1 MFDSE
6 TSKLLSSAPA
16 LSGLDS
22 NNFPLFFTRQYA
34 ELSMARLRG
43 YHEVDEESPVRWT
56 LDKIADA
63 YELIASLN
71 TNPQIQKSSAFVAAT
86 AHQILSRRIKSVE
99 DSFFSINI
107 GITQFG
113 IAPSISSAL
122 LFMIAEQYADAHESA
137 QSINTVD
144 DNIYEARILTE
155 HIKDLCTGKLN
166 SILKRGERWRIER
179 SRTISLHTHALKALF
194 ETLISGIEILA
205 GKVLNK
211 RLPQKLTQDFGS
223 AQEAF
228 EKVINLSL
236 FRPETGLE
244 FLSNSVLSSFPGP
257 RHIAKLLLSISGTLV
272 QAALADIPPPED
284 ADKEFWSSWLD
295 HRANHF
301 PYLWPNHKDAVKQA
315 FYHPGI
321 SAVLV
326 LPTGAGK
333 TTLSALK
340 IASTLARKKKVLFL
354 APTHA
359 LVEQMTVDLQAM
371 FPKELCSTV
380 VTSAYDNLFIMDS
393 PLQDIEVMTPERC
406 LSMISFAPEIFTD
419 VGLLVFDECH
429 LLSPDKHNL
438 RRSIDGMLCI
448 LAFNSAVPDADM
460 LFLSAML
467 KNGELFSKWIESITS
482 RDTCYIDLLWKP
494 SRQARGVVVYEQKEL
509 NECKEFANSAQ
520 AQANRVASKRHKGLC
535 TKANKLLKAHP
546 VALWGL
552 QHNWLGD
559 NKVHVSYTDILD
571 EPVPLSGKLSKWG
584 IKLTPNANQVAS
596 KIAASA
602 ALHGLKT
609 IVFVNAKSHAVSTAD
624 NISKL
629 VNRKITLTDA
639 ELRLWEAVQAE
650 LGGPEYSFLSPGNA
664 SVPHNS
670 AMLRQERQLAESMF
684 RRTDG
689 ADVIVAT
696 PTLAQGLNLPAHL
709 AILAGDVRANVKTG
723 EREKLAA
730 HEILNAA
737 ARAGRAGHLANG
749 LVLLIPEPLLSFK
762 DDKEKPSVDLI
773 KKLESILPNDDRCLN
788 ISDPLEIILDKISQ
802 AHWNNADV
810 IYTINRMSD
819 WIFESGQPLFNIK
832 KSFADYCAAAR
843 GLQQDFDKK
852 VDLLTAAV
860 EEHQELIFDYRLLTL
875 ASQSG
880 ISAQL
885 LTRLQMKLIEVLDNP
900 PSSVHEWIQWLFEW
914 LMADDEARAYLLAEA
929 SRDIMTISGQE
940 KDARV
945 NPAALKIILPGVLG
959 WTSGLPLCAIEKLI
973 LSAAEITTK
982 NLGSCDRARKLTNS
996 IIPRSLT
1003 FIFGVVSQLVKNCLP
1018 SESQEL
1024 LDLRTIE
1031 ALSSAIRQGYD
1042 SWEKL
1047 AFANDDNSVALSRVQ
1062 THERWEEARER
1073 ELRRGGETD

>member
-6 TSKLLSSAPA
+6 TSKLLRSAPS

-22 NNFPLFFTRQYA
+22 NNFPLFFTRHYA

-43 YHEVDEESPVRWT
+43 HHEVDAKTSERWT
-56 LDKIADA
+56 IDKIADA
-63 YELIASLN
+63 YELIASLD
-71 TNPQIQKSSAFVAAT
+71 TNQQVRKASAFVAAT

-99 DSFFSINI
+99 DISLSMNI

-113 IAPSISSAL
+113 ISPSISSAL
-122 LFMIAEQYADAHESA
+122 LFMISEQYADAHEAA

-144 DNIYEARILTE
+144 ENIYEARILTE
-155 HIKDLCTGKLN
+155 HVKDLCTGKLN

-179 SRTISLHTHALKALF
+179 DRTTSLHTYALKALF
-194 ETLISGIEILA
+194 ETLNSGVEILA
-205 GKVLNK
+205 GEILNK
-211 RLPQKLTQDFGS
+211 RLSQKFTQGFES

-228 EKVINLSL
+228 KKVIRLTL
-236 FRPETGLE
+236 FRPEINLGV
-244 FLSNSVLSSFPGP
+244 FSNSIVSSFPGP
-257 RHIAKLLLSISGTLV
+257 RHIAKLLLSLSGTLV
-272 QAALADIPPPED
+272 HAALADIPPPED

-301 PYLWPNHKDAVKQA
+301 PYLWPNHKKAVEQG
-315 FYHPGI
+315 FYHPNI
-321 SAVLV
+321 SAVLI

-340 IASTLARKKKVLFL
+340 IASTLARKKKVIFL

-371 FPKELCSTV
+371 FPKEICSTV

-393 PLQDIEVMTPERC
+393 PLQEIEVMTPERC

-429 LLSPDKHNL
+429 LLSPDRHNL

-448 LAFNSAVPDADM
+448 LAFNRAVPDADM

-467 KNGELFSKWIESITS
+467 KNGEHFSKWIESITG
-482 RDTCYIDLLWKP
+482 RNTCYIDLLWKP
-494 SRQARGVVVYEQKEL
+494 SRQARGVVVYEQRELDKCRKSATSVQSQANQIAPKRLKEL
-509 NECKEFANSAQ
+509 CSKAKE
-520 AQANRVASKRHKGLC
+520 
-535 TKANKLLKAHP
+535 LLIARP
-546 VALWGL
+546 IALWGL
-552 QHNWLGD
+552 QNNWLGND
-559 NKVHVSYTDILD
+559 KVDVSYTDILD

-584 IKLTPNANQVAS
+584 IKLTPNANQVSS

-609 IVFVNAKSHAVSTAD
+609 IVFVNAKKHAVSTAN

-629 VNRKITLTDA
+629 INRKNTLTDV

-650 LGGPEYSFLSPGNA
+650 LGGPEYSFLSPENVA
-664 SVPHNS
+664 VPHNS

-696 PTLAQGLNLPAHL
+696 TTLAQGLNLPAHL
-709 AILAGDVRANVKTG
+709 AILAGDMRANAKTG

-762 DDKEKPSVDLI
+762 DGKDRPPADLI
-773 KKLESILPNDDRCLN
+773 KKLESILPNDDKCLN

-819 WIFESGQPLFNIK
+819 WTFEPSQPLFNIK
-832 KSFADYCAAAR
+832 KSFAGYCAAVQ
-843 GLQQDFDKK
+843 GLQQEFDRK
-852 VDLLTAAV
+852 VELLSAAV
-860 EEHQELIFDYRLLTL
+860 EERQELIFDHKLLTL

-880 ISAQL
+880 IPAQL
-885 LTRLQMKLIEVLDNP
+885 LARLQMRLIDALGSP
-900 PSSVHEWIQWLFEW
+900 PSSIHEWIQWLFEW
-914 LMADDEARAYLLAEA
+914 LMSDNEARTYLLAEVA
-929 SRDIMTISGQE
+929 RDIMTISGQE
-940 KDARV
+940 KEASV

-959 WTSGLPLCAIEKLI
+959 WTSGHPLCTIEQQI
-973 LSAAEITTK
+973 LSAAQITTK
-982 NLGSCDRARKLTNS
+982 SLGTCDRARKLANS
-996 IIPRSLT
+996 IIPRGLT
-1003 FIFGVVSQLVKNCLP
+1003 FIFGVVSQLVKNGLP
-1018 SESQEL
+1018 SEAQNT
-1024 LDLRTIE
+1024 LDLKMIE
-1031 ALSSAIRQGYD
+1031 ALSPAIRQGYD

-1047 AFANDDNSVALSRVQ
+1047 AFASTDGSVALSRVQ
-1062 THERWEEARER
+1062 THARWKEAKDMG
-1073 ELRRGGETD
+1073 LID